1 LTVHGGFETVR
12 PNQDEA
18 TIMSTTIEP
27 IPRTGPRA
35 AETRSLPEIGGI
47 EINGIDLSEPLTQER
62 KDWLLRTFRAHPVIV
77 FRDQNLTKDQQ
88 YEFTLTFGEIEG
100 LHVNRLV
107 DAVKYTP
114 VHTVSNIGPDGKPS
128 APTRERGNY
137 YWHTDKSYHDVP
149 SLLTMLH
156 GVEIPSRGGETQF
169 ANTAMAYAALDE
181 ATKQRLTRLRA
192 VHSWERSRIQSR
204 SMPAT
209 DEQKRERPPVDH
221 PIVRT
226 HPDTGVKA
234 LYLGNHGSH
243 ILGWPEEEGHV
254 LVRWLET
261 FATQAEFVYSHRW
274 LPGDLVMWD
283 NRCTLHRALPHE
295 DMDKER
301 RVLHRTVV
309 KGTVPY

>member
-1 LTVHGGFETVR
+1 
-12 PNQDEA
+12 
-18 TIMSTTIEP
+18 MSTTIEP
-27 IPRTGPRA
+27 IPQTGPRA
-35 AETRSLPEIGGI
+35 DETRSLPEIGGI
-47 EINGIDLSEPLTQER
+47 EITGVDLSEALSQDR
-62 KDWLLRTFRAHPVIV
+62 RDWLLHTFRAHPVVV
-77 FRDQNLTKDQQ
+77 FRDQDLTKEQQ
-88 YEFTLTFGEIEG
+88 YEFTLIFGEIEG
-100 LHVNRLV
+100 LHVNRHI

-114 VHTVSNIGPDGKPS
+114 VHTVSNIGSDGKPS

-169 ANTAMAYAALDE
+169 ANTAMAYASLDE
-181 ATKQRLTRLRA
+181 ATKQRLEGLRA
-192 VHSWERSRIQSR
+192 IHSWERSRIQSR

-226 HPDTGVKA
+226 HPDTGAKA
-234 LYLGNHGSH
+234 LYLGNHASH
-243 ILGWPEEEGHV
+243 VLGMPEEEGHA
-254 LVRWLET
+254 LVRWLEA
-261 FATQAEFVYSHRW
+261 FATQPGFVYSHRW
-274 LPGDLVMWD
+274 QSGDLVMWD
-283 NRCTLHRALPHE
+283 NRRTLHRALPHV

>member
-1 LTVHGGFETVR
+1 
-12 PNQDEA
+12 
-18 TIMSTTIEP
+18 MSTTIEP
-27 IPRTGPRA
+27 IPQNGPLA
-35 AETRSLPEIGGI
+35 TETRTLPEIGGM
-47 EINGIDLSEPLTQER
+47 EISGIDLSEPLSQER
-62 KDWLLRTFRAHPVIV
+62 KDWLMRMFRAHPVLV
-77 FRDQNLTKDQQ
+77 FRDQHLTKEQQ

-114 VHTVSNIGPDGKPS
+114 VHTVSNIGPDGKPT
-128 APTRERGNY
+128 APVRERGNY
-137 YWHTDKSYHDVP
+137 YWHSDKSYHDVP

-156 GVEIPSRGGETQF
+156 GVEIPPKGGETQF

-181 ATKQRLTRLRA
+181 PTKQRLTSLRA

-204 SMPAT
+204 SLLAT

-226 HPDTGVKA
+226 HPDTGTKA

-243 ILGWPEEEGHV
+243 VISWPEEEGRI
-254 LVRWLET
+254 LLRWLEA
-261 FATQAEFVYSHRW
+261 FATRPDFVYSHQWR
-274 LPGDLVMWD
+274 LGDLVLWD
-283 NRCTLHRALPHE
+283 NRCTLHRALPHA